1 MELLLKVNLGKSFTC
16 FLLPPHDGLYHLR
29 TQPSR
34 SSPDEAPQPC
44 TRTVSWNKSY
54 LCNLPSL
61 QYCVISYRKQ
71 TTVRVTH
78 HPLVI
83 VGSKIDANWRARICF
98 LKQIN
103 LNLERNNLRE
113 GSLSECLLSNWVY
126 ISTWE
131 KKRKK
136 KGQFHIAVPVFSS
149 ANLPLKSSAS
159 ADTRRPGLP
168 SNTRQC
174 SDNSHNHQDQT
185 FCGQWHSQMQALNK
199 ISRLMVFLYW
209 RLM

>member
-1 MELLLKVNLGKSFTC
+1 VELLLKVNLGKSFTC

-136 KGQFHIAVPVFSS
+136 KDSFTLQCLYSAQRIFHWNLLRLQTLEDQVCLQTPVSVQTI
-149 ANLPLKSSAS
+149 PTI
-159 ADTRRPGLP
+159 TRTKP
-168 SNTRQC
+168 SVV
-174 SDNSHNHQDQT
+174 SDIHRCRH
-185 FCGQWHSQMQALNK
+185 
-199 ISRLMVFLYW
+199 
-209 RLM
+209 